1 MNEATRIERTTA
13 MLLIAQ
19 AVDIMEQHCD
29 PQDLDACLQAV
40 FARALEVLSNRTL
53 KPIEE
58 LFDDR

>member
-1 MNEATRIERTTA
+1 MNEATRLEQTTA

-29 PQDLDACLQAV
+29 PQDLDASLQAV